1 MATPYYGNLFV
12 EYEDANG
19 NLTGDQDVFV
29 WYFSDVAA
37 AKANLLI
44 SGGNTFIFTRANG
57 RITDFVLLSS
67 SPTTTKLQ
75 LVLNNLPRNV
85 YWAIAAQAAA
95 ALRKQTNIRIA
106 GGSQVEFLQG

>member
-1 MATPYYGNLFV
+1 MATPFYITTFI

-29 WYFSDVAA
+29 WYASDVAA
-37 AKANLLI
+37 AKLALNA
-44 SGGNTFIFTRANG
+44 SGGNSFIFTRANG
-57 RITDFVLLSS
+57 RITDVIAQ
-67 SPTTTKLQ
+67 TAATVTKMQ

-85 YWAIAAQAAA
+85 YWLLAAQVAT
-95 ALRKQTNIRIA
+95 ALRKQTNIRVA